1 MRLLL
6 IVLVML
12 ISLTFN
18 ACERP
23 ECLSGDCINGH
34 GIAQYSD
41 GSNYEGQFKDG
52 KRHGQGTWTFPN
64 GGVIKGHFEK
74 DKFIR
79 P

>member
-1 MRLLL
+1 MRLFLILL
-6 IVLVML
+6 VTL

-23 ECLSGDCINGH
+23 ECLSGDCINGQ
-34 GIAQYSD
+34 GIALYSD
-41 GSNYEGQFKDG
+41 GSKYEGQFKEG
-52 KRHGQGTWTFPN
+52 KKHGQGTWTFPN
-64 GGVIKGHFEK
+64 GGIIEGHFEK